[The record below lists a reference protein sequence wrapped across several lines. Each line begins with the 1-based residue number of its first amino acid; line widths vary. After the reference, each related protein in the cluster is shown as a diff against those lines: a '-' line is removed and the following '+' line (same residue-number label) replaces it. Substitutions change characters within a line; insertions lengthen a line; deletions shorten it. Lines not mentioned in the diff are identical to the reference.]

1 MNQYE
6 ESTVSRLNRDEFV
19 VAVMGMTYRGGQEEA
34 LAGAWFD
41 LVTASGS
48 RGLVEALLAG
58 SEASCRTV
66 PTSTVIYRGAAS
78 TACVPDEVLLWTRNN
93 GLNKFLVVSP
103 ISSKSLRETAIPK
116 VHSQDSQAKNL
127 IRDILKGFSRKDPT
141 SVGGIWAYPESSAC
155 ILTIKDESTR
165 ESTTYFGSCCHGSL
179 ATFKFNVTSMT
190 TAQLADFYVHRIIQV
205 TSWSWPLAFEEVGL
219 LDGAPPGVDWKY
231 TRGGVAADLGPR
243 VRVCIQ
249 RPYSDI
255 FVDDLYHHSY
265 STLSLLNAIQDLY
278 GEVSRY
284 MTRVL
289 VTEVEED
296 VFRSIVD
303 SLPADLVES
312 MRRMADDDADYLTS
326 NLRETEERHVKQVA
340 TIRKLLQ
347 KAEDVRKILSGSP

>member
-1 MNQYE
+1 M
-6 ESTVSRLNRDEFV
+6 SCLNRDEFV
-19 VAVMGMTYRGGQEEA
+19 SAVMSMTYRGDQEGA

-78 TACVPDEVLLWTRNN
+78 TACVPDEVLLWFRNN
-93 GLNKFLVVSP
+93 GLDKYLVVGP
-103 ISSKSLRETAIPK
+103 ISSKALSETATPK

-127 IRDILKGFSRKDPT
+127 IRDILKGFSRKDTT
-141 SVGGIWAYPESSAC
+141 SVGAIWAYPESSAC
-155 ILTIKDESTR
+155 ILTIKDESTG
-165 ESTTYFGSCCHGSL
+165 ESTTYFGSCCYGSL
-179 ATFKFNVTSMT
+179 ATFKFNVAGMT
-190 TAQLADFYVHRIIQV
+190 TAQLADFYVHRYMQV
-205 TSWSWPLAFEEVGL
+205 TSRTWQLAFEESGL
-219 LDGAPPGVDWKY
+219 LDGAPPGVEWKY

-255 FVDDLYHHSY
+255 FVDDFYHHSY

-284 MTRVL
+284 MTREL

-312 MRRMADDDADYLTS
+312 MRKMVDDDADYLTN
-326 NLRETEERHVKQVA
+326 NLRETEECHVKQVA
-340 TIRKLLQ
+340 TIRKLIT
-347 KAEDVRKILSGSP
+347 KAEGVRKILGGSS